1 MNLLWL
7 LLRNHLRHKESAKL
21 FFGGKTN
28 MLRQPEF
35 HDVDKIQL
43 SVIND

>member
-1 MNLLWL
+1 MKLYVATLA
-7 LLRNHLRHKESAKL
+7 ESFTTQGSAKL

-35 HDVDKIQL
+35 HDVDKIRI
-43 SVIND
+43 SVVND

>member
-1 MNLLWL
+1 MATFTESFTTN
-7 LLRNHLRHKESAKL
+7 ESAKL

-35 HDVDKIQL
+35 HDIEKVQSLIVHD
-43 SVIND
+43 